1 MSSLGRQLDR
11 QTDQTHGHDRLTETS
26 LEDITLK
33 KSENKLTG
41 YFFFVGPID
50 RPIPNEIKHK

>member
-33 KSENKLTG
+33 KSENDFDRL
-41 YFFFVGPID
+41 FVICRTD
-50 RPIPNEIKHK
+50 